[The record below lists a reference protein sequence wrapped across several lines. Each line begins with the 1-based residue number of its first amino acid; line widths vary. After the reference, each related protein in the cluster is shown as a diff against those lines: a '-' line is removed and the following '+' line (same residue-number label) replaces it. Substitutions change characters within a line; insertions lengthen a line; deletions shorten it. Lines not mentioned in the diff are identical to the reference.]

1 MATAAHSQP
10 DHLSSRNYG
19 SYALIT
25 LLMVGAMLT
34 WQAWVSSRNFGEY
47 HQQLAVTSV
56 TGAADELE
64 LLISELQ
71 RSMRLFADDQR
82 ALLEEIAADT
92 DNDAAWTRLA
102 NAVNRYFPEYF
113 GLTLTNTA
121 GDVFRPDFDNAVND
135 LCQQDI
141 HTFID
146 DGYSHAGYIHPN
158 PLGYHFDVMAPW
170 GDEDKPQGVFFL
182 SFPPEMLARTLQ
194 RIQPPGHAL
203 LLLRT
208 DKAGLIEATARGTRT
223 ELQRDFRL
231 SSDEMGRILHSRAI
245 TNSRWDLVDLPDV
258 QLFRGQLIRNAGYAV
273 IVFCA
278 FAAVG
283 LLMLNQLRRKEKR
296 RLQAEEQALR
306 HQADLAHVGRLN
318 IMGEM
323 ASGLAHELNQPLSA
337 ISTYCQAGLRIIDT
351 LEDKPDKLAHA
362 LEHASIQSQRAGQ
375 IIRRMRRFTG
385 KGAVRRKP
393 IDINQV
399 INNTLG
405 FVENE
410 LNRKQIKLVL
420 ELAAD
425 LPAAIVDEIQIEQV
439 ILNLLHNAIEAMFS
453 ASDNARIL
461 RVSSRGTRADTLQVT
476 VNDSGPGL
484 DAAARDRI
492 FDTFFT
498 TRKNGMGLGLAIS
511 RSIVEAHGG
520 KLWADPSTA
529 GGATFHFTVCTTEA

>member
-1 MATAAHSQP
+1 MATEAHSRP
-10 DHLSSRNYG
+10 ATLPGRNYG
-19 SYALIT
+19 SYALVT

-34 WQAWVSSRNFGEY
+34 WQAWISTQNFRQY

-56 TGAADELE
+56 TGAAVELE

-82 ALLEEIAADT
+82 ALFEEIASDT
-92 DNDAAWTRLA
+92 GNDAAWTRLEQ
-102 NAVNRYFPEYF
+102 AVNRHFPEYF
-113 GLTLTNTA
+113 GMTLTNTA
-121 GDVFRPDFDNAVND
+121 GEVLRPDFDNAVNE
-135 LCQQDI
+135 LCEQDI
-141 HTFID
+141 HAFID
-146 DGYSHAGYIHPN
+146 EGYSHAGYIHPN

-170 GDEDKPQGVFFL
+170 GDEGKPQGIFFL
-182 SFPPEMLARTLQ
+182 SFPPGMLARTLQ

-208 DKAGLIEATARGTRT
+208 DRVGLIEVTARGTRT
-223 ELQRDFRL
+223 ELQRDVTL
-231 SSDEMGRILHSRAI
+231 SSDELERLLYSRAVA
-245 TNSRWDLVDLPDV
+245 NSRWNLVDLPDA
-258 QLFRGQLIRNAGYAV
+258 QLFRSELARNAGYAAL
-273 IVFCA
+273 VFSA
-278 FAAVG
+278 FTVVG
-283 LLMLNQLRRKEKR
+283 LLMLQQLRRKEKR
-296 RLQAEEQALR
+296 RQQAEEQALQ
-306 HQADLAHVGRLN
+306 HQADLAHVDRLN

-351 LEDKPDKLAHA
+351 FEDKPEKLLHA
-362 LEHASIQSQRAGQ
+362 LEHASIQSQRAGE

-385 KGAVRRKP
+385 KGTVRRKP

-399 INNTLG
+399 IKNALG
-405 FVENE
+405 FVEAE

-420 ELAAD
+420 D
-425 LPAAIVDEIQIEQV
+425 LGENLPEAVADEIQIEQV

-453 ASDNARIL
+453 SSDNTRLL
-461 RVSSRGTRADTLQVT
+461 RVSSRRSAADTLQVS
-476 VNDSGPGL
+476 VSDSGPGL
-484 DAAARDRI
+484 DAATLDRI

-520 KLWADPSTA
+520 KLWADSSA
-529 GGATFHFTVCTTEA
+529 SSGATFHFTLPSTAT